1 MKHLE
6 KFEEFSYHSD
16 MFEGSKK
23 KKGNK
28 REIENYKCLK
38 CKSQIKPI
46 YQPTLKPI
54 ERLM

>member
-16 MFEGSKK
+16 MFEESRK

-38 CKSQIKPI
+38 CKSQIKLI